1 MQGAVREESH
11 VHRILE
17 PSVGCYNGMNC
28 YVLQKRFSDV
38 QLKFQR
44 FRSPSNLEPRLA
56 RALRELRGVEEA
68 TCLLEL
74 ASDDPEG
81 IEGQLKHCMVLQ
93 KQKIMI
99 QNTTKNRSLLL

>member
-1 MQGAVREESH
+1 MSGLYSPMKLQNVTTQMTAVLITH
-11 VHRILE
+11 
-17 PSVGCYNGMNC
+17 
-28 YVLQKRFSDV
+28 YVLQKRFSEV

-56 RALRELRGVEEA
+56 RALRELRSVEEA

-81 IEGQLKHCMVLQ
+81 IEGQLKHCMVL
-93 KQKIMI
+93 
-99 QNTTKNRSLLL
+99 